1 MGKTNRLGVLLTVAA
16 AALVAVGLVVLMLVV
31 EARPAQATFPGTNGK
46 IAYSVWNGRESDIYT
61 IDPGGGRRVNIT
73 NNVTDDNLPS
83 YSPNGKKIA
92 YSHGRRGLVGKDSE
106 IYTINATGGKPFRV
120 TNNKKDDFAPS
131 YSPSGKKI
139 AYQGFDGKDWEV
151 YTINVTGGK
160 PFQLTNN
167 NTEDGAPSWG
177 GRP

>member
-83 YSPNGKKIA
+83 YSP
-92 YSHGRRGLVGKDSE
+92 SS
-106 IYTINATGGKPFRV
+106 
-120 TNNKKDDFAPS
+120 
-131 YSPSGKKI
+131 KKI

-177 GRP
+177 SRP

>member
-73 NNVTDDNLPS
+73 NNVTDDN
-83 YSPNGKKIA
+83 I
-92 YSHGRRGLVGKDSE
+92 
-106 IYTINATGGKPFRV
+106 
-120 TNNKKDDFAPS
+120 PS
-131 YSPSGKKI
+131 YSPSSKKI

-177 GRP
+177 SRP